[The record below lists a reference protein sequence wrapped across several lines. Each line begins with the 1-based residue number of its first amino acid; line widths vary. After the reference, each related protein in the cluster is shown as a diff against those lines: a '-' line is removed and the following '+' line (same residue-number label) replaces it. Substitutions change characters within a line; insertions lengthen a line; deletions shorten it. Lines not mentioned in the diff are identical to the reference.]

1 MVVQEED
8 VELMLAPE
16 PPTPLPITIHVVR
29 GGLEGWLG
37 RALIDFTAESGG
49 ISACEVSRLA
59 LRAQPGKPRQP
70 TSNAVTVNRQHLIL
84 QTTEHLEIDLKNRS
98 LARTRIPTCSTLLP
112 RNYTL
117 ALPQS

>member
-1 MVVQEED
+1 MIQEEY

-49 ISACEVSRLA
+49 ISAL
-59 LRAQPGKPRQP
+59 
-70 TSNAVTVNRQHLIL
+70 
-84 QTTEHLEIDLKNRS
+84 
-98 LARTRIPTCSTLLP
+98 
-112 RNYTL
+112 
-117 ALPQS
+117 